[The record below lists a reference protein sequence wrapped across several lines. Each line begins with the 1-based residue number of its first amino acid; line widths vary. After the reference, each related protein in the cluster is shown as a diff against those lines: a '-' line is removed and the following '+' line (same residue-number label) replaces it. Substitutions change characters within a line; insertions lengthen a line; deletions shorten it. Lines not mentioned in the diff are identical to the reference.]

1 MNYNKVIFV
10 CNYAANY
17 AGNFLA
23 SLNSLAK
30 QLKKKQKKVVFIFP
44 LEAKNKNWEIDLSE
58 FQIIYSDFN
67 NKVLLK
73 NIKNAILSGDRVIV
87 HTHFF

>member
-1 MNYNKVIFV
+1 MNTTSKFFTYLFRKIMRINNLVLWGVTLNYNKVIFV

-44 LEAKNKNWEIDLSE
+44 LEAKNKNWEID
-58 FQIIYSDFN
+58 
-67 NKVLLK
+67 
-73 NIKNAILSGDRVIV
+73 
-87 HTHFF
+87 